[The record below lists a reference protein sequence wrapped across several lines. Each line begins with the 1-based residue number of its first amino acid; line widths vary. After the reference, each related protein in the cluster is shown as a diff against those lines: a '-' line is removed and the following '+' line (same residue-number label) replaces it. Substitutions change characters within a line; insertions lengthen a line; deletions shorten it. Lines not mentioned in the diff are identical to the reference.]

1 MFKKGSSLGELFG
14 IKQQQSGNSNSSS
27 LGNQSQQQQ
36 QQQQSPSTI
45 PRSIQDLAKFYDRA
59 KDLLD
64 KTRQRNS
71 IGFENN
77 PDIEKRQFSR
87 INEIRRLTNAMKT
100 SVNNGGPMFEDVNE
114 KMAWEQQIKYFEED
128 LESAVEVAVKETSKI
143 GGDEKMTS
151 TTPNPAPM
159 FAGLT
164 VAASNTPHPA
174 FSPPVNDLRTPEPEP
189 SPVVD
194 LFAGLNVT
202 PTPAAAASPAMEITT
217 TTTAIEDDDK
227 NKADDD
233 KNKSGSS
240 VGFGLQPVALPL
252 DEDAFGDFR
261 DASSAANETIVVP
274 PVTTSTVVEPS
285 VQPLDDD
292 DEDGFFPREEA
303 AEIPSIEEQQE
314 EEQEQQ
320 EEKQQEQQEQQQGLT
335 SGLDDALDESD
346 DFLEDDASAMPL
358 HEAVISPPAVVESHP
373 INPPVI
379 KAVKSAMLRIPSF
392 SENEDVPIGNSPGAK
407 RFQQKTKFAQ
417 EAEAKA
423 KAAVKGEE
431 EKRKVSSVEGIANSV
446 ATTNNEAV
454 QFSASKSPDDSPGVS
469 TPVLSPSHSDSGGG
483 GGGSVGDSAS
493 LKRAESEP
501 FTPVYSRV
509 ATPSLELSPDARG
522 QRSPGSPM
530 VFNSQDEDFIL
541 QSFGV
546 EKVALDLEVAD
557 EFNNVVVEVEK
568 NVRMCRLLSE
578 NAQRL
583 KMEASNQRLSSATKA
598 TQHLKRISELQ
609 KEQDEAIRNDDF
621 ELAAE
626 VEDKLKILSK
636 ELKIAEDALNTA
648 ELSAAERVRASLSA
662 LTAWANAEIEA
673 SNIINKFVSDKEEK
687 WVREKDEKSRESV
700 AKMSELEEKR
710 KAAETKVNELKEALK
725 CAEAEL
731 ERIAL
736 ESMNAEK
743 ANQLRTQGGKSSERE
758 ELGKI
763 KETAELYRSSGSQR
777 LQTTEQSSTSDE
789 LQQLVIHE
797 TTNTILSSEAQ
808 SELKREESDNAR
820 INADL
825 ANALAQESDCLSRVT
840 TLERRKNE
848 LLALKQTHA
857 AAKEFKE
864 ASECVNTLNS
874 LLPEL
879 ENLNDSL
886 AQKRKMVENLQLQF
900 SESETK
906 VRLCADKFHEAERV
920 CAQSR
925 KLRLQTEL
933 NTKNSSEDETEVKAL
948 QCALELL
955 SLKYPDEEV

>member
-1 MFKKGSSLGELFG
+1 
-14 IKQQQSGNSNSSS
+14 
-27 LGNQSQQQQ
+27 
-36 QQQQSPSTI
+36 
-45 PRSIQDLAKFYDRA
+45 
-59 KDLLD
+59 
-64 KTRQRNS
+64 
-71 IGFENN
+71 
-77 PDIEKRQFSR
+77 
-87 INEIRRLTNAMKT
+87 
-100 SVNNGGPMFEDVNE
+100 
-114 KMAWEQQIKYFEED
+114 
-128 LESAVEVAVKETSKI
+128 
-143 GGDEKMTS
+143 
-151 TTPNPAPM
+151 
-159 FAGLT
+159 
-164 VAASNTPHPA
+164 
-174 FSPPVNDLRTPEPEP
+174 
-189 SPVVD
+189 
-194 LFAGLNVT
+194 
-202 PTPAAAASPAMEITT
+202 
-217 TTTAIEDDDK
+217 
-227 NKADDD
+227 
-233 KNKSGSS
+233 
-240 VGFGLQPVALPL
+240 
-252 DEDAFGDFR
+252 
-261 DASSAANETIVVP
+261 
-274 PVTTSTVVEPS
+274 
-285 VQPLDDD
+285 
-292 DEDGFFPREEA
+292 
-303 AEIPSIEEQQE
+303 
-314 EEQEQQ
+314 
-320 EEKQQEQQEQQQGLT
+320 
-335 SGLDDALDESD
+335 
-346 DFLEDDASAMPL
+346 
-358 HEAVISPPAVVESHP
+358 
-373 INPPVI
+373 
-379 KAVKSAMLRIPSF
+379 
-392 SENEDVPIGNSPGAK
+392 
-407 RFQQKTKFAQ
+407 
-417 EAEAKA
+417 
-423 KAAVKGEE
+423 
-431 EKRKVSSVEGIANSV
+431 
-446 ATTNNEAV
+446 
-454 QFSASKSPDDSPGVS
+454 
-469 TPVLSPSHSDSGGG
+469 
-483 GGGSVGDSAS
+483 
-493 LKRAESEP
+493 
-501 FTPVYSRV
+501 
-509 ATPSLELSPDARG
+509 
-522 QRSPGSPM
+522 M

-568 NVRMCRLLSE
+568 NVRMCRLRSE

-626 VEDKLKILSK
+626 VEEKLKILSK
-636 ELKIAEDALNTA
+636 ELKIAEDALNAA

-687 WVREKDEKSRESV
+687 WAREKDEKSRESV

-763 KETAELYRSSGSQR
+763 KETAELYRSTGSQR
-777 LQTTEQSSTSDE
+777 LQTTEQLSISDE

-874 LLPEL
+874 KLLPEL

-886 AQKRKMVENLQLQF
+886 AQKRKTVENLQLQF

>member
-14 IKQQQSGNSNSSS
+14 IKQQQSGNSSS
-27 LGNQSQQQQ
+27 LGNQSPQQ

-164 VAASNTPHPA
+164 VAASNTPQPA

-189 SPVVD
+189 SPVVN

-202 PTPAAAASPAMEITT
+202 PTPAAAASPAMEMTT

-227 NKADDD
+227 NKVDDD

-240 VGFGLQPVALPL
+240 VGFGSQPVALPL

-261 DASSAANETIVVP
+261 DASSAANETIVP

-303 AEIPSIEEQQE
+303 AEMPSIEEQQE
-314 EEQEQQ
+314 EE
-320 EEKQQEQQEQQQGLT
+320 QEQQQGLT

-346 DFLEDDASAMPL
+346 DFLEDYASATPL

-373 INPPVI
+373 INPPII
-379 KAVKSAMLRIPSF
+379 KAVKTAMLRIPSF

-407 RFQQKTKFAQ
+407 RFQQKTKFAE

-423 KAAVKGEE
+423 KAAVKGEEEKE

-483 GGGSVGDSAS
+483 GGGSGGDSAS

-636 ELKIAEDALNTA
+636 ELKIAEDALNAA
-648 ELSAAERVRASLSA
+648 ELSAAERVRAFLSA

-687 WVREKDEKSRESV
+687 WAREKDEKSRESV

-763 KETAELYRSSGSQR
+763 KETAELYRITGSQR

-874 LLPEL
+874 KLLPEL

-886 AQKRKMVENLQLQF
+886 AQKRKTVENLQLQF